1 MSHEFESGFV
11 VREAAW
17 HGLATVLPENP
28 SVQEALKQSGLDW
41 DVEVLPMQTT
51 VTETIADESGVY
63 DKQTLIDVPD
73 GRVVVRGSDKSVLG
87 YVSSHYK
94 PFQNR
99 EAFEWFQP
107 LIDDGLCKLVTAGS
121 LMQGRKVWLQAQYAE
136 AVEVKDGDAVIPYLL
151 LACGHDGKMSVRM
164 QNTPVRVVCW
174 NTMQAAGVSD
184 DGDAEGAAR
193 GGMSISHKGD
203 VMAKAVQARNAIV
216 AMNREL
222 SQSID
227 AYRRM
232 TKLPVTEE
240 YVRTLAKELFDV
252 DYLKARDLIYKFR
265 QREEQADVTLREDT
279 RAKIAELEEMLNKQ
293 GRAERKVI
301 EAFHESPGCEG
312 KTAWDAFNAVTY
324 HLDHGMK
331 GSTESRISSS
341 WFGSSSRKR
350 ARAFEMISATAGM
363 DA

>member
-1 MSHEFESGFV
+1 MAHEFESGFV
-11 VREAAW
+11 VRERAW
-17 HGLATVLPENP
+17 HGLATVLPDNP
-28 SVQEALKQSGLDW
+28 SVAEALKASGLDW

-51 VTETIADESGVY
+51 VKEAVADESGVWE
-63 DKQTLIDVPD
+63 KETLIDVPE

-87 YVSSHYK
+87 FVSRQYK

-107 LIDDGLCKLVTAGS
+107 LIDDGMCQLVTAGS
-121 LMQGRKVWLQAQYAE
+121 LMQGRKVWLQAQYGD
-136 AVEVKDGDAVIPYLL
+136 AVEVKDGDALIPYLL

-174 NTMQAAGVSD
+174 NTMQAAGVSE
-184 DGDAEGAAR
+184 DGDVEGAAK
-193 GGMSISHKGD
+193 GGLSISHKGD

-216 AMNREL
+216 AMNSEL
-222 SQSID
+222 QQSID

-232 TKLPVTEE
+232 TKLPVTED
-240 YVRTLAKELFDV
+240 YVRTLAKNLFDV

-265 QREEQADVTLREDT
+265 QREEQAEVSIREET
-279 RAKIAELEEMLNKQ
+279 RAKIAELEKMLNKE
-293 GRAERKVI
+293 GRAEKKVV

-324 HLDHGMK
+324 HLDHGQK
-331 GSTESRISSS
+331 GTSESRLASS
-341 WFGSSSRKR
+341 WFGSGSRKR
-350 ARAFEMISATAGM
+350 AQAMDLILGTAGM
-363 DA
+363 